1 MRPCLH
7 LSRTMALM
15 VLVYVLQ
22 IGVEHIA
29 GFTIHVGH
37 PSHDLHKVVTNSGF
51 NSCMQVRVTH
61 VSSTPLD
68 GCSKNLTS
76 IAS

>member
-1 MRPCLH
+1 MRPCLL

-37 PSHDLHKVVTNSGF
+37 PSHDLHKVATNSVQF
-51 NSCMQVRVTH
+51 KSRPWPCTALLH
-61 VSSTPLD
+61 
-68 GCSKNLTS
+68 
-76 IAS
+76 

>member
-37 PSHDLHKVVTNSGF
+37 PSHDLHKVVTNSVF

-61 VSSTPLD
+61 VSSTRPGRL
-68 GCSKNLTS
+68 
-76 IAS
+76 